1 MNTKSTQ
8 LSSQQLIDQA
18 VALQNAGAV
27 EAAKEVFSRVLQT
40 DPHHAAAHYSL
51 GAISASAGEGLQAL
65 MHFQEVVAAFPK
77 FAPAH
82 LALSIVSFN
91 ENLLDEALA
100 SAERALSLEPDLAGV
115 QEHLDAMKL
124 AAQQRQQTAAGG
136 NSEPNW
142 VTESGRLV
150 GEGVNFQTQ
159 DQHEQALA
167 LFEQALNLEPEHFP
181 ALYSIGL
188 SLSRTGRLQ
197 EALDYF
203 TRAVA
208 AQPVAAIG
216 HFALGKVLQDLG
228 LVEAALAAFEKSLEI
243 DPQFMQA
250 HNSKA
255 ALLQAVNRH
264 HDALTTLVKASE
276 INPNDI
282 RTLEGQGLL
291 LTQFKQFEWATNAFR
306 RAMQID
312 PGYPYLEGN
321 LMNARLHN
329 CDWTDFEAARESI
342 FEGVR
347 AGKRVCSP
355 HTIMSLTDDAQ
366 LAKRCIEIYAA
377 DKVGTS
383 FYNLWQGEVYH
394 HRRKRVAFISGDFR
408 THPVGYLLIG
418 MIEGLDKR
426 RFEITG
432 VSTSAPDGSDLWKRY
447 RCAFDH
453 YLDVQGKPSLE
464 IARLLRAMEI
474 DIAIDLSGYTEGSR
488 LDVLAHRPAPVQM
501 TYLGFPGT
509 LALPFIDYLIADPRI
524 IPPELQHHYREK
536 VLYLPHCYL
545 PRDNSVVPSPETP
558 KRSDFGLPDT
568 GIVFCSFN
576 HDYKINP
583 PIFKV
588 WMDLLKEVPKS
599 VLWLMKL
606 NDGAHVNLT
615 NSAIEHGVDPARIV
629 YATRLPRIEDHLARY
644 RLADIFLDTY
654 PYNGHTTAG
663 DALRAG
669 LPVVSLCGESF
680 ASRVAASLLHDVGL
694 PQYACTSLADYQAT
708 ALRMAQND
716 VERKDVINHIL
727 QKISNDV
734 WPPSD
739 QQQASALQ
747 EILIHLHTTHVDLKQ
762 MNGV

>member
-264 HDALTTLVKASE
+264 HDALTTLVKA
-276 INPNDI
+276 
-282 RTLEGQGLL
+282 
-291 LTQFKQFEWATNAFR
+291 
-306 RAMQID
+306 
-312 PGYPYLEGN
+312 
-321 LMNARLHN
+321 
-329 CDWTDFEAARESI
+329 
-342 FEGVR
+342 
-347 AGKRVCSP
+347 
-355 HTIMSLTDDAQ
+355 
-366 LAKRCIEIYAA
+366 
-377 DKVGTS
+377 
-383 FYNLWQGEVYH
+383 
-394 HRRKRVAFISGDFR
+394 
-408 THPVGYLLIG
+408 
-418 MIEGLDKR
+418 
-426 RFEITG
+426 
-432 VSTSAPDGSDLWKRY
+432 
-447 RCAFDH
+447 
-453 YLDVQGKPSLE
+453 
-464 IARLLRAMEI
+464 
-474 DIAIDLSGYTEGSR
+474 
-488 LDVLAHRPAPVQM
+488 
-501 TYLGFPGT
+501 
-509 LALPFIDYLIADPRI
+509 
-524 IPPELQHHYREK
+524 
-536 VLYLPHCYL
+536 
-545 PRDNSVVPSPETP
+545 
-558 KRSDFGLPDT
+558 
-568 GIVFCSFN
+568 
-576 HDYKINP
+576 
-583 PIFKV
+583 
-588 WMDLLKEVPKS
+588 
-599 VLWLMKL
+599 
-606 NDGAHVNLT
+606 
-615 NSAIEHGVDPARIV
+615 
-629 YATRLPRIEDHLARY
+629 
-644 RLADIFLDTY
+644 
-654 PYNGHTTAG
+654 
-663 DALRAG
+663 
-669 LPVVSLCGESF
+669 
-680 ASRVAASLLHDVGL
+680 
-694 PQYACTSLADYQAT
+694 
-708 ALRMAQND
+708 
-716 VERKDVINHIL
+716 
-727 QKISNDV
+727 
-734 WPPSD
+734 
-739 QQQASALQ
+739 
-747 EILIHLHTTHVDLKQ
+747 
-762 MNGV
+762 

>member
-8 LSSQQLIDQA
+8 LSTQQLMDQA
-18 VALQNAGAV
+18 VALQSAGAV
-27 EAAKEVFSRVLQT
+27 DAAKEIFQRVLETEPQ
-40 DPHHAAAHYSL
+40 HAAAQYSL
-51 GAISASAGEGLQAL
+51 GVIAASLGDSQQAFK
-65 MHFQEVVAAFPK
+65 HFNEVVAAFPK

-91 ENLLDEALA
+91 ESLLEDALV
-100 SAERALSLEPDLAGV
+100 SAEKALSLEPDLAGV
-115 QEHLDAMKL
+115 QEHLDAINL
-124 AAQQRQQTAAGG
+124 AVQQRQDDAAGG

-142 VTESGRLV
+142 VTEPSRLV
-150 GEGVNFQTQ
+150 GEGVSFQTQ
-159 DQHEQALA
+159 DQHDQALA
-167 LFEQALNLEPEHFP
+167 LFQQALRLDPKHFP

-197 EALDYF
+197 EALAYF
-203 TRAVA
+203 ERAVA
-208 AQPVAAIG
+208 AQPTAAIG
-216 HFALGKVLQDLG
+216 HFALGKVFQDLG
-228 LVEAALAAFEKSLEI
+228 LVEDALASYEKSIEI

-255 ALLQAVNRH
+255 ALLQAVHRH

-291 LTQFKQFEWATNAFR
+291 LTQFKQFEWATNAFI
-306 RAMQID
+306 RAMRVD
-312 PGYPYLEGN
+312 PEYPYLEGN
-321 LMNARLHN
+321 LMSARLHN
-329 CDWTDFEAARESI
+329 CDWTDYEAAREHI
-342 FEGVR
+342 FEGIR

-366 LAKRCIEIYAA
+366 LAKRCIEIYAS
-377 DKVGTS
+377 DKVGSS
-383 FYNLWQGEVYH
+383 FYNLWQGEAYH
-394 HRRKRVAFISGDFR
+394 HRRKRIAFISGDFR
-408 THPVGYLLIG
+408 IHPVGYLLIG

-432 VSTSAPDGSDLWKRY
+432 VSTSAPDGSDLWRRY

-524 IPPELQHHYREK
+524 IPPHLQNHYSEK
-536 VLYLPHCYL
+536 IVYLPHCYL
-545 PRDNSVVPSPETP
+545 PRDNSVVPANETP
-558 KRSDFGLPDT
+558 KRSDYGLPES

-588 WMDLLKEVPKS
+588 WMDLLKEVPGS
-599 VLWLMKL
+599 VFWLMKL
-606 NDGAHVNLT
+606 NDSAHINLSK
-615 NSAIEHGVDPARIV
+615 SAIEHGVDPARII
-629 YATRLPRIEDHLARY
+629 YATRLPGVEDHLARY

-680 ASRVAASLLHDVGL
+680 ASRVAASLLHDIGL
-694 PQYACTSLADYQAT
+694 PKYACHSIEDYKST
-708 ALRMAQND
+708 ALRMATHREEKVVVADYLASRIAHEQ
-716 VERKDVINHIL
+716 
-727 QKISNDV
+727 
-734 WPPSD
+734 WPPSE
-739 QQQASALQ
+739 QVQAAALMQ
-747 EILIHLHTTHVDLKQ
+747 ALTDVR
-762 MNGV
+762 

>member
-1 MNTKSTQ
+1 MNTKSPP
-8 LSSQQLIDQA
+8 LSLQQLIDQA
-18 VALQNAGAV
+18 VALQNAGAI
-27 EAAKEVFSRVLQT
+27 EAAKEVFQSVLEAE
-40 DPHHAAAHYSL
+40 PKHAAAHYSL
-51 GAISASAGEGLQAL
+51 GAIAASAGDSRLAL
-65 MHFQEVVAAFPK
+65 MHFQEVVAVFPG
-77 FAPAH
+77 FAPAY

-100 SAERALSLEPDLAGV
+100 SAERALGLEPDLAGV

-124 AAQQRQQTAAGG
+124 ASQQRQQTAAGG
-136 NSEPNW
+136 KSEPSW

-150 GEGVNFQTQ
+150 GEGVNFQTK

-167 LFEQALNLEPEHFP
+167 LFEQALSLEPEHFP
-181 ALYSIGL
+181 ALYSTGL

-197 EALDYF
+197 ESLDYF
-203 TRAVA
+203 NRAVA
-208 AQPVAAIG
+208 AQPDAAIG

-255 ALLQAVNRH
+255 ALLQAANRH

-321 LMNARLHN
+321 LMSARLHN
-329 CDWTDFEAARESI
+329 CDWTDFDAAKESI
-342 FEGVR
+342 FEGIR

-366 LAKRCIEIYAA
+366 LAQQCIEIYAT
-377 DKVGTS
+377 DKYGPSMYT
-383 FYNLWQGEVYH
+383 LWKGETYH
-394 HRRKRVAFISGDFR
+394 HRRKRIAFISGDFR

-418 MIEGLDKR
+418 MIESLDKR
-426 RFEITG
+426 RIEVTG
-432 VSTSAPDGSDLWKRY
+432 VSTGAADGSELWKRY
-447 RCAFDH
+447 RCAFDN

-464 IARLLRAMEI
+464 IAELLRAMEM
-474 DIAIDLSGYTEGSR
+474 DIVVDLSGYTEGSR
-488 LDVLAHRPAPVQM
+488 LDVLSHRPAPLQM

-509 LALPFIDYLIADPRI
+509 LGLPFVDYLITDPVTV
-524 IPPELQHHYREK
+524 PPELQQFYREK

-545 PRDNSVVPSPETP
+545 PRDTSVVPSPVKP
-558 KRSDFGLPDT
+558 CRADFGLPEE
-568 GIVFCSFN
+568 GLVFCSFN

-583 PIFKV
+583 HMFKV
-588 WMDLLKEVPKS
+588 WMELLRALPGS

-606 NDGAHVNLT
+606 NDTAHANV
-615 NSAIEHGVDPARIV
+615 AKAAQDHGVDAGRIV
-629 YATRLPRIEDHLARY
+629 FATRVPAVEDHLARY
-644 RLADIFLDTY
+644 SVADVFLDTY

-663 DALRAG
+663 DALLAG
-669 LPVVSLCGESF
+669 VPTVTMAGTSF
-680 ASRVAASLLHDVGL
+680 ASRVALSLFNDLQLSAGIASS
-694 PQYACTSLADYQAT
+694 YADYFDKAMVYATDANVRYNVQAYLRSRVQAGHWPIRDELQAQGLTNLLLDGVAT
-708 ALRMAQND
+708 AD
-716 VERKDVINHIL
+716 SSSFTGI
-727 QKISNDV
+727 
-734 WPPSD
+734 
-739 QQQASALQ
+739 
-747 EILIHLHTTHVDLKQ
+747 
-762 MNGV
+762 

>member
-1 MNTKSTQ
+1 MNTKSSP
-8 LSSQQLIDQA
+8 LSLQQLLDQA
-18 VALQNAGAV
+18 MALQNAGAIG
-27 EAAKEVFSRVLQT
+27 AAKEVFQSVLEAE
-40 DPHHAAAHYSL
+40 PKHAAAHYSL
-51 GAISASAGEGLQAL
+51 GAIAASKGDSRQAL
-65 MHFQEVVAAFPK
+65 MHFHEVVAVFPG

-100 SAERALSLEPDLAGV
+100 SAERALGLEPDLAGV

-136 NSEPNW
+136 KSEPNW

-159 DQHEQALA
+159 EQHEQALA
-167 LFEQALNLEPEHFP
+167 LFEQALSLEPEHFP

-203 TRAVA
+203 SRAVA
-208 AQPVAAIG
+208 AQPDAAIG

-228 LVEAALAAFEKSLEI
+228 LVEAALAAFEKSLDI

-255 ALLQAVNRH
+255 ALLQAANRH

-306 RAMQID
+306 RAMHID

-329 CDWTDFEAARESI
+329 CDWTDFEAAKESI
-342 FEGVR
+342 FEGIR

-377 DKVGTS
+377 DKVGSS
-383 FYNLWQGEVYH
+383 FYNLWHGEVYH

-432 VSTSAPDGSDLWKRY
+432 VSTSATDGSDLWKRY

-509 LALPFIDYLIADPRI
+509 LALPFINYLIADPRI
-524 IPPELQHHYREK
+524 IPPDLQSHYSEK
-536 VLYLPHCYL
+536 LVYLPHCYL
-545 PRDNSVVPSPETP
+545 PRDNAIVPSSATP
-558 KRSDFGLPDT
+558 LRSDFGLPES

-588 WMDLLKEVPKS
+588 WMDLLKEVPGS

-606 NDGAHVNLT
+606 NDKAPLNLSK
-615 NSAIEHGVDPARIV
+615 SAIEHGVDPERIV
-629 YATRLPRIEDHLARY
+629 YATRLPSVQDHLARY
-644 RLADIFLDTY
+644 RLADLFLDTY

-694 PQYACTSLADYQAT
+694 PKYACNTVEDYKST
-708 ALRMAQND
+708 ALRMATNSD
-716 VERKDVINHIL
+716 ERLVVAEYL
-727 QKISNDV
+727 RSRISHAQ

-739 QQQASALQ
+739 QAQAEALMQ
-747 EILIHLHTTHVDLKQ
+747 VLKEVHLNQ
-762 MNGV
+762 

>member
-1 MNTKSTQ
+1 MSTH
-8 LSSQQLIDQA
+8 LSAQQLIDQA
-18 VALQNAGAV
+18 VALQNTGAV
-27 EAAKEVFSRVLQT
+27 EAAKEVFIRVLEA

-51 GAISASAGEGLQAL
+51 GAIASSAGDSRQAM
-65 MHFQEVVAAFPK
+65 MHFQEVVIAFPK
-77 FAPAH
+77 FAPGH

-91 ENLLDEALA
+91 QNLLEEALA
-100 SAERALSLEPDLAGV
+100 SAERALGLEPDLAGV
-115 QEHLDAMKL
+115 QEHLDAMRL
-124 AAQQRQQTAAGG
+124 AGQQRQQAAVGG
-136 NSEPNW
+136 NVDPTW
-142 VTESGRLV
+142 VTESSRLV

-167 LFEQALNLEPEHFP
+167 LFEQALSLEPEHFP
-181 ALYSIGL
+181 ALYSTGL

-203 TRAVA
+203 GRAVA
-208 AQPVAAIG
+208 AQPDAAIG

-228 LVEAALAAFEKSLEI
+228 LVEAALATYEESIEI
-243 DPQFMQA
+243 DPRFMQA
-250 HNSKA
+250 YNSKA

-291 LTQFKQFEWATNAFR
+291 LTQFKQFEWATNAFM

-312 PGYPYLEGN
+312 PEYPYLEGN
-321 LMNARLHN
+321 LMSARLHN

-342 FEGVR
+342 FEGIR

-355 HTIMSLTDDAQ
+355 HTIMSLTDDAE

-383 FYNLWQGEVYH
+383 FYSLWQGEVYH

-509 LALPFIDYLIADPRI
+509 LALPFIDYLIADSRI
-524 IPPELQHHYREK
+524 IPPDLQIHYSEK
-536 VLYLPHCYL
+536 IFYLPHCYL
-545 PRDNSVVPSPETP
+545 PRDNSVVPSTENP
-558 KRSDFGLPDT
+558 KRSDFGLPE
-568 GIVFCSFN
+568 GSIVFCSFN

-583 PIFKV
+583 HIFKV
-588 WMDLLKEVPKS
+588 WMDLLKEVPGS

-606 NDGAHVNLT
+606 NESAHVNLSQ
-615 NSAIEHGVDPARIV
+615 SAVAHGVDPDRIV
-629 YATRLPRIEDHLARY
+629 YATRLPSIQDHLARY

-694 PQYACTSLADYQAT
+694 PKYACTTIEEYKTT
-708 ALRMAQND
+708 ALRMATHSE
-716 VERKDVINHIL
+716 ERRVVADYL
-727 QKISNDV
+727 RSRISHGQ

-739 QQQASALQ
+739 QAQAAALMQ
-747 EILIHLHTTHVDLKQ
+747 VLTDV
-762 MNGV
+762 

>member
-1 MNTKSTQ
+1 MNTKSSP
-8 LSSQQLIDQA
+8 LSLQQLINQA
-18 VALQNAGAV
+18 VALQNAGAI
-27 EAAKEVFSRVLQT
+27 EAAKEVFQSVLEAE
-40 DPHHAAAHYSL
+40 PKHAAAHYSL
-51 GAISASAGEGLQAL
+51 GAIAASAGEGLKAL

-100 SAERALSLEPDLAGV
+100 SAERALSLEPDLAGI

-167 LFEQALNLEPEHFP
+167 LFEQALSLEPEHFP

-203 TRAVA
+203 SRAVA
-208 AQPVAAIG
+208 AQPDAAIG

-228 LVEAALAAFEKSLEI
+228 LVEAALAAFEKSIEM

-312 PGYPYLEGN
+312 PAYPYLEGN
-321 LMNARLHN
+321 LINARLHN
-329 CDWTDFEAARESI
+329 CDWTDFEAACENI
-342 FEGVR
+342 FEGIR
-347 AGKRVCSP
+347 AGKRVCNP

-383 FYNLWQGEVYH
+383 FYKLWQGEVYH

-408 THPVGYLLIG
+408 IHPVGYLLIG

-432 VSTSAPDGSDLWKRY
+432 VATSAPDGSDLWKRY

-524 IPPELQHHYREK
+524 IPPDLQSHYSEK
-536 VLYLPHCYL
+536 LVYLPHCYL
-545 PRDNSVVPSPETP
+545 PRDNSIVPSSATP
-558 KRSDFGLPDT
+558 RRSDFGLPEN

-588 WMDLLKEVPKS
+588 WMYLLKEVPGS

-606 NDGAHVNLT
+606 NDSAHFNL
-615 NSAIEHGVDPARIV
+615 NQSAIAHGVDPDRIV
-629 YATRLPRIEDHLARY
+629 YATRLPSVQDHLARY

-669 LPVVSLCGESF
+669 LPVISLCGESF

-694 PQYACTSLADYQAT
+694 PKYACNSLEDYKST
-708 ALRMAQND
+708 ALRMAMHSD
-716 VERKDVINHIL
+716 ERLVVAENL
-727 QKISNDV
+727 RSRISHAQ

-739 QQQASALQ
+739 KAQSEALMQ
-747 EILIHLHTTHVDLKQ
+747 VLTEID
-762 MNGV
+762 